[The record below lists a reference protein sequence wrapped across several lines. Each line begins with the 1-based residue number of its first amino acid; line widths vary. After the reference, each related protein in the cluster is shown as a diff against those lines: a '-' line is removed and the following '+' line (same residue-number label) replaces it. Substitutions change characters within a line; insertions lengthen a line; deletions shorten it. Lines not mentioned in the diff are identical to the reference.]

1 MPEQIKDKQV
11 NLPVG
16 EIELPK
22 IDVSKHIGKKAKIES
37 ALVYEGKYGMY
48 VKVQTKIVETLGR
61 GEKAIELRGSRIFGL
76 QQNED
81 GIWGYGK
88 ETKLGTFLTKMKCK
102 ELRDLVGKEV
112 ILQSQTSDTGT
123 DFLSFN

>member
-1 MPEQIKDKQV
+1 MEQPKDKKV
-11 NLPVG
+11 NLTIG

-22 IDVSKHIGKKAKIES
+22 IDVSKHIGKKAKIET
-37 ALVYEGKYGMY
+37 ANIYEGKYGMY
-48 VKVQTKIVETLGR
+48 CKVQTKIVETLGR
-61 GEKAIELRGSRIFGL
+61 GEKAVELRGSRIFGL

-88 ETKLGTFLTKMKCK
+88 ETKLGAFLTKMKAK
-102 ELRDLVGKEV
+102 ELKDLVGKEV
-112 ILQSQTSDTGT
+112 ILQSQTSDSGT